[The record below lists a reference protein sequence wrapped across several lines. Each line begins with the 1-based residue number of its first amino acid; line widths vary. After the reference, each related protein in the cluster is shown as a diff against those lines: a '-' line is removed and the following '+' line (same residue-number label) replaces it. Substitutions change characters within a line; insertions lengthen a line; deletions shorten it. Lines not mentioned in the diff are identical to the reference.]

1 MSSVYARPPD
11 LDRQDSQPQDVSA
24 TRATMLDALSAGY
37 DSGRR
42 PDSTEQRAPQVRRG
56 RRVPIGYL
64 FSALIVLAFLLL
76 WQAAIWIWHL
86 EAYILPSPWQVAQ
99 AFGQQDTRDLIANNV
114 GVTVVEA
121 LTGFGVCV
129 VVGVVLAV
137 AMFASRIVRDALYPL
152 LVASQAIPTI
162 AIGAVLVIALGY
174 GIAPKI
180 VVVTLYAFFAVTV
193 SVYDSLRSLDP
204 ELPALL
210 RTLGASPLQVL
221 WTARLPAAL
230 PGFFTGAKL
239 AVTYS
244 IAGAIYGEWVGSTG
258 GLGYALQ
265 MAANQLASAEVLAI
279 VVVMA
284 ALGLAAFVIVAA
296 LERLLVP
303 WSRGLAVR

>member
-1 MSSVYARPPD
+1 M
-11 LDRQDSQPQDVSA
+11 
-24 TRATMLDALSAGY
+24 
-37 DSGRR
+37 RR
-42 PDSTEQRAPQVRRG
+42 LPL
-56 RRVPIGYL
+56 GYL
-64 FSALIVLAFLLL
+64 LSVLLVLAFLLA
-76 WQAAIWIWHL
+76 WQAVIWIGHL
-86 EAYILPSPWQVAQ
+86 EAYILPSPWEVAQ
-99 AFGQQDTRDLIANNV
+99 AFGQQDTRDLIASNA
-114 GVTVVEA
+114 GVTVIEA
-121 LTGFGVCV
+121 LAGFGVCV
-129 VVGVVLAV
+129 VVGVGLAI
-137 AMFASRIVRDALYPL
+137 AMFTSRVIRDALYPL
-152 LVASQAIPTI
+152 LIASQAVPTI

-180 VVVTLYAFFAVTV
+180 VVVTLYAFFAITV
-193 SVYDSLRSLDP
+193 NVYDSLQSLDP

-244 IAGAIYGEWVGSTG
+244 ISGAIYGEWVGSTG

-284 ALGLAAFVIVAA
+284 ALGLAAFTIVAI
-296 LERLLVP
+296 LERLLIP
-303 WSRGLAVR
+303 WSRRLPAH